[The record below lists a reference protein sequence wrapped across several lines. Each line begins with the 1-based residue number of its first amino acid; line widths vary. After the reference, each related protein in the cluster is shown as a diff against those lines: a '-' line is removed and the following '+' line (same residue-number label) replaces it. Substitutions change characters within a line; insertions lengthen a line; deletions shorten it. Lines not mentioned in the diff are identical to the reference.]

1 MDSVLTTN
9 NQINI
14 EVSKVGKK
22 IFLYLFILCVAIA
35 IVGGLTIYGI
45 MTASGQ
51 FDWNIDF
58 SNATPLE
65 MAVGLLGI
73 VCAISGLLSALF
85 IIIFIVKK

>member
-51 FDWNIDF
+51 SDWNIDF